1 MRVRKAFAVAMLPLR
16 LHRSLF
22 RVTHLRNTHG
32 PPHHLPPPCKRQ
44 EIIEPAATRRNSVS
58 LRAWAMC
65 AALIER
71 GILQA
76 QMVRAPT
83 GMFAFLFGDFS
94 VFLTGEQIGG
104 WGVTVDRLGKADRQ
118 TGVESDLYTL

>member
-1 MRVRKAFAVAMLPLR
+1 
-16 LHRSLF
+16 
-22 RVTHLRNTHG
+22 
-32 PPHHLPPPCKRQ
+32 
-44 EIIEPAATRRNSVS
+44 
-58 LRAWAMC
+58 
-65 AALIER
+65 
-71 GILQA
+71 
-76 QMVRAPT
+76 MVRAPT